1 MLMRKV
7 VIDPRSTEIKINII
21 KGSLKLNRIKLTL
34 TLCILAKE
42 IPEEYGDIKSKAEF
56 E

>member
-34 TLCILAKE
+34 TLCILANE
-42 IPEEYGDIKSKAEF
+42 IPATNRTVIKSRI
-56 E
+56 

>member
-7 VIDPRSTEIKINII
+7 VTEPRSTETKIKMI

-42 IPEEYGDIKSKAEF
+42 ILATNRMVIKSRI
-56 E
+56 